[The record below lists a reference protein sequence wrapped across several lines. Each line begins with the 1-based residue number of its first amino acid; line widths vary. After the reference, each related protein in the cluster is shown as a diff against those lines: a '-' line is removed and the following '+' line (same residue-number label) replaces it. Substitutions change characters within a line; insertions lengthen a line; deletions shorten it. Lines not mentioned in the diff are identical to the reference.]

1 MPIVAV
7 TGTSGKTTTARTIT
21 HGMRA
26 AGRRLGLTTSDGAD
40 VDGTLVASG
49 DKAGPQSA
57 REILAHPRVDFAVL
71 ETARGGIRRAGLAFD
86 RGDVGVVTDV
96 ASDHLGLKGVET
108 LADLARVGT
117 RVPAVAAPSGV
128 SVLNADSRWTAAM
141 ARDADG
147 GVILFCIADDSASN
161 CGRQRCLGR
170 RTPRQP

>member
-7 TGTSGKTTTARTIT
+7 TGTSGTTTTARMIA
-21 HGMRA
+21 HVMRA
-26 AGRRLGLTTSDGAD
+26 AGHHVGLTTSDGAD

-108 LADLARVGT
+108 LADLARVGA
-117 RVPAVAAPSGV
+117 RVPAAVAPSRA
-128 SVLNADSRWTAAM
+128 SVLNANSPGTAAM
-141 ARDADG
+141 ARDAG
-147 GVILFCIADDSASN
+147 GVVLLFCITDDNIS
-161 CGRQRCLGR
+161 
-170 RTPRQP
+170 